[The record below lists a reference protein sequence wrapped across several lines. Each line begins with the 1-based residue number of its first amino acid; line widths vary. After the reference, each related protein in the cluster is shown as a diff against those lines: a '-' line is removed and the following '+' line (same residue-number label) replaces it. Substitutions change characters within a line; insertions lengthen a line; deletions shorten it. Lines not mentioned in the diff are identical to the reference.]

1 MPEEKE
7 FMLVGDLSEVQAKP
21 EEKVNGQE
29 HSGTAAN
36 GKLAS
41 LLSCLARVRLL
52 VEGSGVPDSL
62 ESLHCVLDTLSSV

>member
-7 FMLVGDLSEVQAKP
+7 FILVGDLSELQAKP

-29 HSGTAAN
+29 HSGTAEN

-41 LLSCLARVRLL
+41 LLSCLARVRLA
-52 VEGSGVPDSL
+52 VEGSL
-62 ESLHCVLDTLSSV
+62 ESLCCVLNTLSSV